1 MESEA
6 AGDGSERSEG
16 NQVLAAGVRCVSRA
30 RGETMSGEKK
40 EPMGDQNKKASRL
53 IIQMIYCA
61 IICFAVQY

>member
-6 AGDGSERSEG
+6 AGEGSERSEG

-40 EPMGDQNKKASRL
+40 EPMGDQNKKAS
-53 IIQMIYCA
+53 
-61 IICFAVQY
+61 